1 MSLMEAD
8 IPKKE
13 LSTEER
19 LRAEVE
25 SLQRQLEEQKR
36 LATQAAPHVPQAEP
50 PSRMTLGALSLVGAV
65 AVLAAFFAGY
75 LPHHKREALLT
86 AEAKSANEALPSVTV
101 VRVVQSSG
109 KVSLV
114 LPGSIQALTEAP
126 VLARASGY
134 VRKRYVDIGDRV
146 TAGQLLAEIEA
157 PELDAQVKQAKSAAR
172 QAQSALEQALANLQ
186 QGKTNQELARVTA
199 QRWSNLEK
207 KGVVSRQEND
217 TYQAQY
223 MAQSSNV
230 DALEKAVAAA
240 RDSVLGAEANVGR
253 LSDLQGYKVVHAP
266 FAGVITL
273 RNVDV
278 GALITE
284 SNTLLYRIA
293 QTNVLRTYVNVPQA
307 DADSVRVGQTARI
320 TFPEVPGKQF
330 AGTVTRTSNA
340 LDPASRTLLTEV
352 QVANSTGSLMP
363 GMYAQVDLT
372 TPRKDPPLVIPG
384 DTLVVR
390 PDGPQVA
397 TITAGNVIHFQRIE
411 LGRDYGDRIEVNSG
425 LQAGQQVVVN
435 PGDTVREGVKVNP
448 VPLNEKPAKP
458 TAPPGSSR

>member
-1 MSLMEAD
+1 MNLMEAD
-8 IPKKE
+8 IPKKD
-13 LSTEER
+13 LNTEEQ

-36 LATQAAPHVPQAEP
+36 LVSQGASQTRQAEP
-50 PSRMTLGALSLVGAV
+50 PSRMTLGALSMVG
-65 AVLAAFFAGY
+65 VLAVFAAFLAGY
-75 LPHHKREALLT
+75 LPHHRREAMLT

-101 VRVVQSSG
+101 VSVVQSPG

-134 VRKRYVDIGDRV
+134 IRKRYADIGDRV

-157 PELDAQVKQAKSAAR
+157 PELDAQVKQAKSAAQ
-172 QAQSALEQALANLQ
+172 QAQSALEQARANLQ

-217 TYQAQY
+217 TYQTQY
-223 MAQSSNV
+223 LAQSANV
-230 DALEKAVAAA
+230 EALEKAVAAA
-240 RDSVLGAEANVGR
+240 RDSVSGAQANVGR
-253 LSDLQGYKVVHAP
+253 LSDLQGYKSVRAP

-284 SNTLLYRIA
+284 SNTLLFRIA

-307 DADSVRVGQTARI
+307 DADAVRVGQTARI
-320 TFPEVPGKQF
+320 TFPDVPGRQF
-330 AGTVTRTSNA
+330 TGTVTRTANA
-340 LDPASRTLLTEV
+340 LDPATRTLLTEV
-352 QVANSTGSLMP
+352 QVANGTGSLLP

-372 TPRKDPPLVIPG
+372 TPRRDPPLVIPG

-397 TITAGNVIHFQRIE
+397 TITAGHVIHFQRIE

-425 LQAGQQVVVN
+425 LQAGQQIVVN

-448 VPLNEKPAKP
+448 VPLNEKPVKP
-458 TAPPGSSR
+458 TAPSGGSR

>member
-1 MSLMEAD
+1 MSLMETD

-25 SLQRQLEEQKR
+25 SLQRQLEEQRR
-36 LATQAAPHVPQAEP
+36 LLAQTALRAGQPEP
-50 PSRMTLGALSLVGAV
+50 PSRMTLGALSLVGVIVV
-65 AVLAAFFAGY
+65 AAAFFAGY
-75 LPHHKREALLT
+75 LPHRKREAMLV
-86 AEAKSANEALPSVTV
+86 AEAKSANEALPAVTV
-101 VRVVQSSG
+101 VRVVQSPG

-114 LPGSIQALTEAP
+114 LPGSIQAVTEAP

-172 QAQSALEQALANLQ
+172 QAQSSLEQALANLE
-186 QGKTNQELARVTA
+186 QGKTNRDLARVTA
-199 QRWSNLEK
+199 ERWSNLEK

-223 MAQSSNV
+223 QAQSANV
-230 DALEKAVAAA
+230 QALEKSVAAA
-240 RDSVLGAEANVGR
+240 RDAASGAEANVAR
-253 LSDLQGYKVVHAP
+253 LMELQGYKMVRAP
-266 FAGVITL
+266 FAGVITV

-284 SNTLLYRIA
+284 GNTLLFRIA

-307 DADSVRVGQTARI
+307 DADSVRTGQAARI
-320 TFPEVPGKQF
+320 RIPELAGKQF
-330 AGTVTRTSNA
+330 AGAVTRTASA
-340 LDPASRTLLTEV
+340 LDPATRTLLTEV
-352 QVANSTGSLMP
+352 QVPNQTGSLLS
-363 GMYAQVDLT
+363 GMYAQVELT
-372 TPRKDPPLVIPG
+372 TPRNEPPLLIPG

-390 PDGPQVA
+390 PDGTQVA
-397 TITAGNVIHFQRIE
+397 TVMPDYTIHFQHIE
-411 LGRDYGDRIEVNSG
+411 LGRDYGDRIEVLSG

-435 PGDTVREGVKVNP
+435 PADVVREGAKVNP
-448 VPLNEKPAKP
+448 VSLNERPAS
-458 TAPPGSSR
+458 AARSAGGSR